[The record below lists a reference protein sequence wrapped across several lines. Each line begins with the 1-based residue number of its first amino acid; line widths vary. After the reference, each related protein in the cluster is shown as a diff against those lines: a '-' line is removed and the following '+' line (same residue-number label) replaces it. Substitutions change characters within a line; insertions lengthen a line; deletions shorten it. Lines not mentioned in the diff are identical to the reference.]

1 MYSFIK
7 SAEFTHINLEKIMK
21 CKIVY
26 NHRRKS
32 VKIDYGWRKFAQ
44 SQNLKV
50 GTQIIFEFPDAV
62 SNFILF

>member
-1 MYSFIK
+1 
-7 SAEFTHINLEKIMK
+7 MK